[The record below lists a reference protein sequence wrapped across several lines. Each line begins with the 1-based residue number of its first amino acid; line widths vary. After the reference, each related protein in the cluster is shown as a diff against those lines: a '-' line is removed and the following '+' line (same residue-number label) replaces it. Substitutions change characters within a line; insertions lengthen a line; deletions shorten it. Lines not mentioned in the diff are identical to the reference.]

1 MATVKTQASRSH
13 SVPRLDAMAS
23 VGSMPVRA
31 PSSNELSQLSSQ
43 RRGDILEENLL
54 QVSTP
59 HAPDPPLPSRP
70 PFCDNPCACL
80 AASFTSLAP
89 LLCAQAAILASEV
102 EFATSKK
109 EECKPAYEALE
120 VDATPSFSEIFG

>member
-31 PSSNELSQLSSQ
+31 SSSNELSQLSSQ

-54 QVSTP
+54 
-59 HAPDPPLPSRP
+59 
-70 PFCDNPCACL
+70 
-80 AASFTSLAP
+80 
-89 LLCAQAAILASEV
+89 QAAILASEV